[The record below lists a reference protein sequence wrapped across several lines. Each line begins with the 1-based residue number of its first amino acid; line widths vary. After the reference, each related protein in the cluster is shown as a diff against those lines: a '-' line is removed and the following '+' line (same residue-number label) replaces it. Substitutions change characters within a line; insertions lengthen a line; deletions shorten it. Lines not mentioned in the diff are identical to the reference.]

1 MKSTMATKARPTTQ
15 AAIFTLTASGTLV
28 EQEQH
33 ISAAIARRAYE
44 LFEARGSEHGH
55 DCEDWFRAE
64 SELLTPIPATVVD
77 TDGGL
82 AVRAKLSGFTDK
94 NVAVLAEA
102 TRLIICAKKQETSEH
117 EKGRAVFQGR
127 MSDEIFR
134 VLDLPHEIDP
144 GNVTATIKNEV
155 LEVTL
160 AKVSPGK
167 KIAVGVKA
175 A

>member
-1 MKSTMATKARPTTQ
+1 
-15 AAIFTLTASGTLV
+15 
-28 EQEQH
+28 
-33 ISAAIARRAYE
+33 
-44 LFEARGSEHGH
+44 
-55 DCEDWFRAE
+55 
-64 SELLTPIPATVVD
+64 
-77 TDGGL
+77 L

-102 TRLIICAKKQETSEH
+102 TRLIICAKKRETSEN
-117 EKGRAVFQGR
+117 EKGRVVFQGR

-144 GNVTATIKNEV
+144 DNVTATIKNEV